1 MIQFIIQFK
10 KFQENSIQKNIQ
22 FKNLQEN
29 SIQKN
34 IQFKN
39 LQFKK
44 IFNSKICKKIQFKIW
59 FKILNLAGFNSTIY
73 SFNNKTWVSL
83 TPTLVHLRFYNIW
96 DCVVYNWNTQLLE
109 SLCLKSIMIIDVDL
123 RKCMKR
129 LPQSKSFSKI
139 YPWNHKFSKES
150 YTMWEGIKCYSLLSM
165 AKNIQQIKC
174 YTVNY

>member
-44 IFNSKICKKIQFKIW
+44 YSIQKFAKKFNSKFDSKFWIWQDSIQQYIHSITKHGYRSPLSGFESEPESAE
-59 FKILNLAGFNSTIY
+59 ILNIS
-73 SFNNKTWVSL
+73 
-83 TPTLVHLRFYNIW
+83 R
-96 DCVVYNWNTQLLE
+96 
-109 SLCLKSIMIIDVDL
+109 
-123 RKCMKR
+123 
-129 LPQSKSFSKI
+129 
-139 YPWNHKFSKES
+139 
-150 YTMWEGIKCYSLLSM
+150 
-165 AKNIQQIKC
+165 
-174 YTVNY
+174 